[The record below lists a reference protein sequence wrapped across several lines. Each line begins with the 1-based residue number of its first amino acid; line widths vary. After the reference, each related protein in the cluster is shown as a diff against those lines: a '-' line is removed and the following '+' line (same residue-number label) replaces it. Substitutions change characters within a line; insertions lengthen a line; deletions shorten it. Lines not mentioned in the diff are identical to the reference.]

1 MAKPLDERGFNRRGG
16 PLSLLYIGA
25 DRATSFL
32 LRVFCIAGLLAGCLY
47 GCATY
52 HPEPLEPGK
61 VAQQFESRSLSNA
74 GLCEYLR
81 ANLGAKSSARPPRE
95 WDLAS
100 LTLVGFYYSPD
111 LVASDARVREA
122 DASVITARA
131 VPNPTVHLGPQYGVR
146 SIPNVAPWVLGSFT
160 LDLPIETA
168 GKRGYRIA
176 EAERLADA
184 ARLAAG
190 ETAWTVR
197 SRIRSALLQLLLDG
211 RERDLASQEEET
223 LSQIAI
229 LFTQRVKAGGAS
241 QPELSLALSSLQGAK
256 LKSAQAGA
264 RLSEDR
270 NVLSAALGLPV
281 EALDGSG
288 FSWPTL
294 NSPPDQQTLSA
305 EAIQRLALLNRIDLR
320 RELAQYAAADEA
332 LKLEIAKQ
340 YPDLN
345 IAGGY
350 SWEGGENLFEVGP
363 LAVLPVFNQ
372 NQGPI
377 AEAEARRKEL
387 AAQFLAA
394 QAGIIEQSQATLVRY
409 RGALIALEAAR
420 SAADFQAERLGQ
432 ARRALAVGESDTV
445 VLAQTQL
452 QDLAAQQ
459 SVLESLTNAQTALGA
474 LEDSIQRPL
483 DSGDTGSFT
492 FPAPQRDSRQ
502 AANKQ

>member
-1 MAKPLDERGFNRRGG
+1 MGADLTA
-16 PLSLLYIGA
+16 SLLLTG
-25 DRATSFL
+25 
-32 LRVFCIAGLLAGCLY
+32 FCIAGLLAGCLY

-52 HPEPLEPGK
+52 HAEPLEPAK
-61 VAQQFESRSLSNA
+61 VAKQFDSRSLSNA
-74 GLCEYLR
+74 GLCEYLK
-81 ANLGAKSSARPPRE
+81 ANLGAKFSAYPPRE

-111 LVASDARVREA
+111 LAVADARVREA
-122 DASVITARA
+122 DAAIITARA
-131 VPNPTVHLGPQYGVR
+131 VPNPTVHVGPQFR
-146 SIPNVAPWVLGSFT
+146 EAITPNFAPWGVGSFN

-184 ARLAAG
+184 TRLAAG

-197 SRIRSALLQLLLDG
+197 SRIRTALLQHLLDV
-211 RERDLASQEEET
+211 RARDLASREEET
-223 LSQIAI
+223 PAQIVT

-241 QPELSLALSSLQGAK
+241 QPELSLALSILQGAK
-256 LKSAQAGA
+256 LKSAQANA
-264 RLSEDR
+264 RVSEDR
-270 NVLSAALGLPV
+270 NVLSEALGLPV
-281 EALDGSG
+281 EALDGVR
-288 FSWPTL
+288 FSWPAL
-294 NSPPDQQTLSA
+294 DSPPDQQSLSA
-305 EAIQRLALLNRIDLR
+305 KEIQRVALLNRIDLL
-320 RELAQYAAADEA
+320 RELAQYAATDEA

-340 YPDLN
+340 YPDIN

-350 SWEGGENLFEVGP
+350 SWEGGENIFELGP
-363 LAVLPVFNQ
+363 SAVLPVFNR

-387 AAQFLAA
+387 AAQFLVM

-420 SAADFQAERLGQ
+420 SAADFQAKRLGQ
-432 ARRALAVGESDTV
+432 ARRAFDVGESDSV

-459 SVLESLTNAQTALGA
+459 TVLELLTNAQTALGA
-474 LEDSIQRPL
+474 LEDSTQRPL
-483 DSGDTGSFT
+483 DIGDIGSFT
-492 FPAPQRDSRQ
+492 FPAPPQRDQRQ